1 MNQSSCLGAVGEA
14 ALKLL
19 ELFVM
24 LIRANL
30 HPKLIRAN
38 LHPKFSD

>member
-24 LIRANL
+24 LIRVNL
-30 HPKLIRAN
+30 HPKLY
-38 LHPKFSD
+38 D